1 MATRKVL
8 DQLNKQSNI
17 FWMGMVSFFTDM
29 ASSIVVPLIPFF
41 LVLVLDQGVDKL
53 GLVLA
58 ITTLVSYLLR
68 IVAGILADRQGRNKP
83 FLILGYGLSALSK
96 PLFGI
101 AEGWGSIAVF
111 RSSERLGK
119 AIRSAPK
126 DKLLSAS
133 VQQKNHLGKSLGRHK
148 TIEKIG
154 EVLGLLILLT
164 VLSYFGMSESVFRNL
179 FLVSIIPGILAILVL
194 IMFVQEAQGQ
204 PKKTLPAFSFLI
216 EPKLRGVIAA
226 FVIITL
232 FTFNE
237 AFYLLLGNEYGLAL
251 NDILMILILAK
262 GTQMVIGKSV
272 GRFVDCYSIKVQLG
286 LGYGTGL
293 CAILLLLASTFETY
307 LASFL
312 LFGMHEII
320 MLMAIR
326 TYIGKQASDKGTAYG
341 FLYFAIAIFSALS
354 AYVIG
359 LIWQVYGVDMALK
372 VSAIGMLLAGFIL
385 FKSMTH
391 KTNSVA

>member
-1 MATRKVL
+1 METREAL
-8 DQLNKQSNI
+8 GQQNQQSNF

-29 ASSIVVPLIPFF
+29 ASSIVVPLMPFF
-41 LVLVLDQGVDKL
+41 LVLILDQGIDKL

-68 IVAGILADRQGRNKP
+68 ILAGIFADRRGRNKP
-83 FLILGYGLSALSK
+83 FLILGYGLSAISK
-96 PLFGI
+96 PLFGM
-101 AEGWGSIAVF
+101 ADGWGSIAAF

-133 VQQKNHLGKSLGRHK
+133 VQQKNHLGKSLGHHK
-148 TIEKIG
+148 TFEKIG
-154 EVLGLLILLT
+154 EVLGLLILLAT
-164 VLSYFGMSESVFRNL
+164 ISYFGMSESVFRSL
-179 FLVSIIPGILAILVL
+179 FLASIIPGVLAILVL
-194 IMFVQEAQGQ
+194 IMFIQDTQGL
-204 PKKTLPAFSFLI
+204 PKKASPSFSILL

-237 AFYLLLGNEYGLAL
+237 TFYLLLGNEYGLEL
-251 NDILMILILAK
+251 NEILMILILVK
-262 GTQMVIGKSV
+262 GTQMLIGKSI
-272 GRFVDCYSIKVQLG
+272 GHFVDSYSIKIQLG
-286 LGYGTGL
+286 LGYGAGL
-293 CAILLLLASTFETY
+293 CSLLLLLTSTFEAY

-312 LFGMHEII
+312 LFGIHEII
-320 MLMAIR
+320 MLMTIR
-326 TYIGKQASDKGTAYG
+326 TFIGKKASDKGTAYG

-359 LIWQVYGVDMALK
+359 LIWQVYGVDTALQ
-372 VSAIGMLLAGFIL
+372 VSAIGMLLAGFVL
-385 FKSMTH
+385 FKHRAHTQ
-391 KTNSVA
+391 